1 MSSLFIKTIH
11 YFTINNDMSTVYL
24 QPRNPVGNLKKL
36 DFPYTP
42 QIEYGQ
48 EVKYDSY
55 GMSHT
60 NYQTYGYGRT
70 ENPSINMTCK
80 FSAHTSEHF
89 NLSAYAIRFLRTYTK
104 MNYGRTDPSRGLPPR
119 ILRFFAYGNQAFDNV
134 PVVISKFNM
143 TFPEDIDYVQ
153 GTVDVGGDLYKNIV
167 TVRKPETPTN
177 NPTLPS
183 GRKLDMGDGEGYD
196 LQNVTMSGMDT
207 AGDDTPSS
215 IAVAQTANGNGPT
228 AMYLPVFFTISIGL
242 LIQQNLYTTVNNF
255 NLEDF
260 AAGKLNSK
268 GYI

>member
-1 MSSLFIKTIH
+1 
-11 YFTINNDMSTVYL
+11 MSTVYL

-55 GMSHT
+55 SMSHT

-70 ENPSINMTCK
+70 ENPSINLTCK

-89 NLSAYAIRFLRTYTK
+89 NLSAYALRFLRTYTK
-104 MNYGRTDPSRGLPPR
+104 MNYGRIDPLRGLPPR
-119 ILRFFAYGNQAFDNV
+119 ILRFFAYGNQVFDNV

-143 TFPEDIDYVQ
+143 TFPEDVDYVK
-153 GTVDVGGDLYKNIV
+153 GKIDPNSDMYKNIE
-167 TVRKPETPTN
+167 TVRKPSIPTN
-177 NPTLPS
+177 VTPE
-183 GRKLDMGDGEGYD
+183 GEVPEIV
-196 LQNVTMSGMDT
+196 VTASREKE
-207 AGDDTPSS
+207 
-215 IAVAQTANGNGPT
+215 I
-228 AMYLPVFFTISIGL
+228 YLPIFFTISIGL
-242 LIQQNLYTTVNNF
+242 LVQQNLYKTVNNF

>member
-1 MSSLFIKTIH
+1 
-11 YFTINNDMSTVYL
+11 MSTVYL

-55 GMSHT
+55 SMSHT

-104 MNYGRTDPSRGLPPR
+104 MNYGRTDPLRGLPPR
-119 ILRFFAYGNQAFDNV
+119 ILRFFAYGNQVFDNV

-143 TFPEDIDYVQ
+143 TFPEDIDYVK
-153 GTVDVGGDLYKNIV
+153 GTIDPNSDLYKEIES
-167 TVRKPETPTN
+167 VRKTNVPTN
-177 NPTLPS
+177 ETQE
-183 GRKLDMGDGEGYD
+183 GEVPATD
-196 LQNVTMSGMDT
+196 SQ
-207 AGDDTPSS
+207 PKE
-215 IAVAQTANGNGPT
+215 I
-228 AMYLPVFFTISIGL
+228 YLPVFFTISIGL
-242 LIQQNLYTTVNNF
+242 LVQQNLYKTVNNF
-255 NLEDF
+255 NLQDF
-260 AAGKLNSK
+260 AAGKLNSQ

>member
-1 MSSLFIKTIH
+1 
-11 YFTINNDMSTVYL
+11 MSTVYL

-55 GMSHT
+55 AMSHT

-89 NLSAYAIRFLRTYTK
+89 NLSAYALRFLRTYTK
-104 MNYGRTDPSRGLPPR
+104 MNYGRTDPLRGLPPR
-119 ILRFFAYGNQAFDNV
+119 ILRFFAYGNQVFDNI

-143 TFPEDIDYVQ
+143 TFPEDVDYVK
-153 GTVDVGGDLYKNIV
+153 GKIDPNSDIYKDIE
-167 TVRKPETPTN
+167 TVRKTSVPTNETPEDEV
-177 NPTLPS
+177 PE
-183 GRKLDMGDGEGYD
+183 MV
-196 LQNVTMSGMDT
+196 VTASREKE
-207 AGDDTPSS
+207 
-215 IAVAQTANGNGPT
+215 I
-228 AMYLPVFFTISIGL
+228 YLPVFFTISIGL
-242 LIQQNLYTTVNNF
+242 LVQQNLYKTVNNF
-255 NLEDF
+255 NLQDF

>member
-1 MSSLFIKTIH
+1 MSSLFVKTIH

-55 GMSHT
+55 AMSHT

-89 NLSAYAIRFLRTYTK
+89 NLSAYALRFLRTYTK
-104 MNYGRTDPSRGLPPR
+104 MNYGRQDPLRGLPPR
-119 ILRFFAYGNQAFDNV
+119 ILRFYAYGNQVFDNI
-134 PVVISKFNM
+134 PVVINKFSM
-143 TFPEDIDYVQ
+143 TFPEDVDYVK
-153 GTVDVGGDLYKNIV
+153 GKIDPNSDLYKDIE
-167 TVRKPETPTN
+167 TVRKPEIATN
-177 NPTLPS
+177 AP
-183 GRKLDMGDGEGYD
+183 KEGEVPEMVITG
-196 LQNVTMSGMDT
+196 TREKE
-207 AGDDTPSS
+207 
-215 IAVAQTANGNGPT
+215 I
-228 AMYLPVFFTISIGL
+228 YLPVFFTISIGL
-242 LIQQNLYTTVNNF
+242 LVQQNIYKTVNNF
-255 NLEDF
+255 TLQDF